1 MRNGFKGYVD
11 IRITGRNIERFISKL
26 THEERIKVYS
36 IRRDAAL
43 EQSGFKRSIIITI
56 DATNFKKLRPLARKY
71 RCRMH
76 IVDRGGLPFKL
87 NELKRRPVL
96 MFGWIVSLAVLIW
109 LSKYIWIIE
118 VSGCNFTSQEHII
131 ETLNEL
137 GITEGSKLN
146 EDRISEAREV
156 LLRDER
162 IAWVDVNRKGVKLYV
177 DIVEVKSQM
186 DSITDNAQQN
196 IYANSDGIIISIT
209 PYSGRAVVSAGD
221 AVKKGDLLI
230 SGDLST
236 EEAELFTVA
245 RGKVMAQVP
254 YSFSYTADPIIVI
267 QQPTG
272 NETSRTGISLFGFN
286 FARPVYDD
294 CITETVD
301 EEALSGFFIPL
312 RFLSQICRETA
323 NVEREGSKSELTE
336 IAIEGAQRIM
346 QDSLSHEIT
355 ILSKTSETIE
365 HENGAIEHRIMLTVE
380 EDIAS

>member
-11 IRITGRNIERFISKL
+11 IRISGRNIERFISRL

-36 IRRDAAL
+36 IRRDNAF

-96 MFGWIVSLAVLIW
+96 MFGWIASLAVLIW
-109 LSKYIWIIE
+109 LSKYIWVIE
-118 VSGCNFTSQEHII
+118 VSGCNFTPQEHII
-131 ETLNEL
+131 EMLNEL
-137 GITEGSKLN
+137 GVTEGSKLN
-146 EDRISEAREV
+146 EDRIPEV
-156 LLRDER
+156 RAALLRDEG

-177 DIVEVKSQM
+177 DIVEVKSPT
-186 DSITDNAQQN
+186 DYTTDNVQKN

-209 PYSGRAVVSAGD
+209 TYSGRAVVSSGD

-254 YSFSYTADPIIVI
+254 YSFSYTADPIIVT
-267 QQPTG
+267 QQLTG
-272 NETSRTGISLFGFN
+272 NEASRTDISLFGFN
-286 FARPVYDD
+286 FVRHVYDD
-294 CITETVD
+294 YITETVD
-301 EEALSGFFIPL
+301 EEVLSGFFIPIK
-312 RFLSQICRETA
+312 FSSQICRETA
-323 NVEREGSKSELTE
+323 NVEREGSESELTE
-336 IAIEGAQRIM
+336 MAIEGAQRIM
-346 QDSLSHEIT
+346 QDSLSHELI
-355 ILSKTSETIE
+355 ILSKTSETII
-365 HENGAIEHRIMLTVE
+365 HESGAIEHRIMLTVE